1 MGKLTEEVREAYK
14 SLQVPALFLLTHKG
28 QFSEVIATEGF
39 LTYFHVERDLFEKTF
54 QERVDGRMYMMVHP
68 DEAEKLRKISQD
80 FLQKGIPYDVVFRAR
95 REDGYHMLHAVGYW
109 QKLDEEWNLAQI
121 VYSDMKDHEDT
132 LSQLT
137 RDYSLF
143 QKDGFYTDALTDLT
157 NINFLHKNGD
167 KCLEEIRLS
176 EKQPAVLYF
185 DVDSMSSYNNQ
196 YGFKQGDS
204 LLQLVAR
211 LLQKR
216 FEYDLVARGADDH
229 FIVVTRWTDK
239 QQLTDKILMLN
250 DEIKK
255 NAFGNTTG
263 IHVGVYACEEADGFA
278 EAMERARQ
286 ANKSMGADLS
296 TPCRFYSE
304 ENDREYQNQRYIVEN
319 FYKAI
324 NSHWIKVYYQC
335 FERLETGNGYGFE
348 ALARWEDPEKGLI
361 TPGQFIPAIE
371 KYHLMHELDLYMFEQ
386 VCKELKLRYD
396 AGLPLLPVSVNFSRQ
411 DFDYVDVVGELNRL
425 VEEYRIEQYGIDR
438 SYFIIE
444 ITEQDMA
451 MATDVFLAQLGQIK
465 KSGFKLWI
473 DDFGSGYSS
482 LNVFSRFDVD
492 LIKFDMELLRDLDLH
507 NGANREILKAMI
519 DVAKRLGIHTLCE
532 GMETEYQK
540 DFLLKAGCELAQG
553 YLYHEPEGL
562 DTIFERLH
570 IGIPIPSWETS
581 EERIERENKWEQDF
595 SEKME

>member
-1 MGKLTEEVREAYK
+1 MGKFTEEVREAYK
-14 SLQVPALFLLTHKG
+14 SLQVPSLFLLTHKG

-95 REDGYHMLHAVGYW
+95 REDGYHMFHAVGYW
-109 QKLDEEWNLAQI
+109 QKLDEEWKLAQI

-132 LSQLT
+132 LLQLT

-211 LLQKR
+211 LLQKS
-216 FEYDLVARGADDH
+216 FEYDLVARGVDDH

-286 ANKSMGADLS
+286 ANKSAGADLS

-304 ENDREYQNQRYIVEN
+304 ENDRENQKQRYIIEN

-324 NSHWIKVYYQC
+324 NNHWIKVYYQC

-386 VCKELKLRYD
+386 VCKELKPRYD
-396 AGLPLLPVSVNFSRQ
+396 AGLPMLPVSVNFSRQ

-465 KSGFKLWI
+465 QSGFKLWI

-540 DFLLKAGCELAQG
+540 DFLLEAGCELAQG

-570 IGIPIPSWETS
+570 IGIPIPRWETS

-595 SEKME
+595 SEK

>member
-1 MGKLTEEVREAYK
+1 MGKFTEEVRKAYK
-14 SLQVPALFLLTHKG
+14 SLQLPALFLLTHKG

-39 LTYFHVERDLFEKTF
+39 LTYFHVERELFEKTF
-54 QERVDGRMYMMVHP
+54 QERVDGRMYIMVHP

-80 FLQKGIPYDVVFRAR
+80 FLKKGIPYDVVFRAR

-109 QKLDEEWNLAQI
+109 QKLDEEWSLAQI
-121 VYSDMKDHEDT
+121 VYCDMKDHEDT

-204 LLQLVAR
+204 LLQMVAR
-211 LLQKR
+211 LLQKS

-239 QQLTDKILMLN
+239 QQLTDKILVLN

-263 IHVGVYACEEADGFA
+263 IHVGVYACEETDGFA

-286 ANKSMGADLS
+286 ANKSVGADLS

-386 VCKELKLRYD
+386 VCREVKPRYE
-396 AGLPLLPVSVNFSRQ
+396 ANLPLLPVSVNFSRQ

-425 VEEYRIEQYGIDR
+425 VEKYRIDQYGIDR

-451 MATDVFLAQLGQIK
+451 LATDVFIDQLRKIRE
-465 KSGFKLWI
+465 SGYKLWI

-492 LIKFDMELLRDLDLH
+492 LIKFDMELLRDLDVH

-532 GMETEYQK
+532 GMETEEQK
-540 DFLLKAGCELAQG
+540 QFLLEAGCELAQG

-570 IGIPIPSWETS
+570 IGIPIPRWETTK
-581 EERIERENKWEQDF
+581 ERLEREKAWERDCE
-595 SEKME
+595 SDCI